1 MRRRG
6 MAGAGLRVQT
16 ILSSQ
21 VFLCSCLCVLL
32 TEMLLLTGS
41 LLWLSAIV
49 PAPEERAD
57 VRLAAVCGL
66 SNSVRNVLELPFRTY
81 HYQFPPNPL
90 LPHHLAPTFLIF
102 LLSTNHLS
110 PSDTSC
116 FSSPS
121 DSSFSSFFSSLHH
134 PSPLPS
140 THSHSPSCF
149 PLF

>member
-1 MRRRG
+1 
-6 MAGAGLRVQT
+6 MAGAGLTVQT

-21 VFLCSCLCVLL
+21 VVLCSRLCLLL
-32 TEMLLLTGS
+32 TEMLLLTRS

-49 PAPEERAD
+49 PTPEERAD

-66 SNSVRNVLELPFRTY
+66 SKSVRNVLELPFTTF

-102 LLSTNHLS
+102 LLSTSHIS
-110 PSDTSC
+110 PSDTSY

-121 DSSFSSFFSSLHH
+121 DSSFSSFSSPPFAL
-134 PSPLPS
+134 PLPS
-140 THSHSPSCF
+140 PPHSPILPPAF
-149 PLF
+149 PSF